1 LGAASRIDEHRPMP
15 STQSAPPLR
24 IEHVSAARR
33 FFGDVMIA
41 LRVLNEARH
50 RAVAAVFG
58 VERGWRSNLVT
69 AIAIGAL
76 VDATQRVAATP
87 RTQVRKMR
95 SGTDAVG
102 DSMIATA
109 VLKETLDRVAGPR
122 PEAMASGAALIVFA
136 VVANSIRPT
145 IEKSLHAIRAAVRG
159 VITGVR
165 RARDAI
171 IRYGG

>member
-1 LGAASRIDEHRPMP
+1 VI
-15 STQSAPPLR
+15 
-24 IEHVSAARR
+24 
-33 FFGDVMIA
+33 IA
-41 LRVLNEARH
+41 FRVLNEARH

-69 AIAIGAL
+69 AIVIAAL
-76 VDATQRVAATP
+76 VDAIPRVAAAP

-95 SGTDAVG
+95 SSPTAVG

-122 PEAMASGAALIVFA
+122 PEAIASGAALIVFA

-145 IEKSLHAIRAAVRG
+145 IEKSLHAIRPAVRG
-159 VITGVR
+159 VITRVR